1 VTANFWAGATVAVAL
16 AAIAVSVILWLR
28 GSPQRLL
35 LYSLGSETALL
46 SGTARLQAGPDLE
59 VTLRGEALDD
69 PHVVSVRVESR
80 SRRDIRSADFENGG
94 PLKISLGSPVLRTL
108 NTDTGG
114 EAMPRVPVG
123 TEGSTVLVGPGLIK
137 PGQVISIDLLTD
149 GAVALTCPSPAL
161 ADVSVRM
168 SRPSEEPEPK
178 WLRRSQLS
186 GLGLLLVS
194 VVIAQSLGPANKAPA
209 SLVLIFGALFLSGLI
224 ILTVPTVNHA
234 LIKRQRRRSS

>member
-1 VTANFWAGATVAVAL
+1 MTANFWAGATVAVAL

-80 SRRDIRSADFENGG
+80 SRRDIRSADFENGD

-114 EAMPRVPVG
+114 ELCRGFRSVPRAVPCW
-123 TEGSTVLVGPGLIK
+123 SVL
-137 PGQVISIDLLTD
+137 
-149 GAVALTCPSPAL
+149 A
-161 ADVSVRM
+161 
-168 SRPSEEPEPK
+168 
-178 WLRRSQLS
+178 
-186 GLGLLLVS
+186 
-194 VVIAQSLGPANKAPA
+194 
-209 SLVLIFGALFLSGLI
+209 
-224 ILTVPTVNHA
+224 
-234 LIKRQRRRSS
+234 